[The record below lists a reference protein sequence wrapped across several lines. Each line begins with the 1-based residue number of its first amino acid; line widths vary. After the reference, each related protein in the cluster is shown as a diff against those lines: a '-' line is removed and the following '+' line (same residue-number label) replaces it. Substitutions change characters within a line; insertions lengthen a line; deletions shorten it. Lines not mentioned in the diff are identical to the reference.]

1 MRSWIHQNYLYLL
14 FIITFLSA
22 VVIFVNGFSYYKL
35 SLVER
40 PFNEKHEILKPSG
53 KLGHGLGIIGTTL
66 IILGVLTYSS
76 RKRIRKLSNL
86 GNIRDWLNFHIFMCF
101 TGPVLIL
108 FHTTFK
114 FSGIAGASLWSM
126 LSVVVSGIIG
136 RYIYIQIP
144 KGIQGQELTTFE
156 LEDMRNK
163 IQSQITERFPRISH
177 EAIKELDKV
186 LSFKVDE
193 LKSPLKT
200 IIILLTDDLFIRR
213 KKFYLAKK
221 ILKQAKLPQK
231 EIREIMKL
239 EKRRYM
245 ILRRLMLLDTLK
257 QIFKYWHV
265 IHLPFTII
273 MFILMILH
281 VVAVILLGYK
291 WVF

>member
-1 MRSWIHQNYLYLL
+1 M